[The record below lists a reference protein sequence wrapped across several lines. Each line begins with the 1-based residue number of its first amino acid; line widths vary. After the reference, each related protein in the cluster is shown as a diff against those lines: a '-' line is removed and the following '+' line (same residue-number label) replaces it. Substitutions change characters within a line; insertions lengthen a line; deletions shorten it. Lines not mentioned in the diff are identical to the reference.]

1 MASLELR
8 NVQKS
13 YGNSQIATLKDI
25 ALKIDAG
32 EFLILV
38 GPSGCGKSTLMNCI
52 AGLEN
57 ITGGEILVDGED
69 ISQASPKDRD
79 IAMVFQSYA
88 LYPTMSV
95 RDNIAFG
102 LKMRKVPAAKI
113 EEEVARVA
121 KLLQI
126 EPLLE
131 RKPSQLSGGQQQRV
145 AMGRALARRPKIYL
159 FDEPLSNLDA
169 KLRVEMRTEIKLMH
183 QRLKTTTVYV
193 THDQIEAMTL
203 GDKVAVMKDG
213 VIQQFG
219 TPHEIYNNPANLFVA
234 SFIGSPPMNFVPLR
248 IRQRDGRWVG
258 VLNSE
263 QGSCELPLPIT
274 SDEGLRDRELILGIR
289 PEQIGLS
296 NGSAADLSLLVDIE
310 VVEPT
315 GPDTLVVFALNQVK
329 ACCRLA
335 PDQAPRWGDAQP
347 AVRSAQG
354 PAVRRPERRTA
365 GPGAACSHARKQG
378 HAAGFQRSGAGAVR
392 YRPAL
397 PAGWG

>member
-113 EEEVARVA
+113 DEEVARVA

-203 GDKVAVMKDG
+203 GGKVAVMKDG

-335 PDQAPRWGDAQP
+335 PDQAPRVGETLNLQFDPRKVLLFDAQSGE
-347 AVRSAQG
+347 RLGLAQPVATRESKVTRLVSNG
-354 PAVRRPERRTA
+354 A
-365 GPGAACSHARKQG
+365 GPVQ
-378 HAAGFQRSGAGAVR
+378 
-392 YRPAL
+392 
-397 PAGWG
+397 

>member
-8 NVQKS
+8 NVQKN

-57 ITGGEILVDGED
+57 IIGGEILVDGED

-335 PDQAPRWGDAQP
+335 PDQAPRVGETLNLQFDPRKVLLFDAQSGERLGLAQP
-347 AVRSAQG
+347 AATRESKVTRLVSNG
-354 PAVRRPERRTA
+354 A
-365 GPGAACSHARKQG
+365 GPVQ
-378 HAAGFQRSGAGAVR
+378 
-392 YRPAL
+392 
-397 PAGWG
+397 

>member
-88 LYPTMSV
+88 LYPTMTV

-296 NGSAADLSLLVDIE
+296 NGSAADLSLVVDIE

-335 PDQAPRWGDAQP
+335 PDQAPRVGETLNLQFDPRKVLLFDAQSGERLGLAQP
-347 AVRSAQG
+347 AATRESKVTRLVSNG
-354 PAVRRPERRTA
+354 A
-365 GPGAACSHARKQG
+365 GPVQ
-378 HAAGFQRSGAGAVR
+378 
-392 YRPAL
+392 
-397 PAGWG
+397 